1 MEKIILSLRRLLF
14 CSVLLPWVL
23 IALPASAGTMTQ
35 AELARRFPAPYLVG
49 DKDSALPVWPI
60 FKKNMTSTELVAYVF
75 ESIDFAPIPG
85 FSGVPMNLL
94 IALDP
99 AGSFVDVKVLSHHEP
114 VFLDGLGEAPLFK
127 FVSQYQGISLKQNI
141 KISTGNMSRSNK
153 EAANVYIDG
162 VSKATASVR
171 ILNQSAL
178 SAALNV
184 ARKKLGF
191 AEGRDP
197 DLIARIRPD
206 AGTVISPATL
216 RQRGLIQP
224 VVMRNREIE
233 AAFAGRAGGGLDPI
247 ALAQPD
253 APFIDMEAS
262 YVSVPAIGRNLLG
275 EAGWAK
281 LKARLEPG
289 DHAIMLVST
298 GRYGVVG
305 DDFTRGAVPDRLALK
320 QGTLPIEIRDLDL
333 DIEVAGVPENGFKIF
348 RVISQSGLDP
358 SLPLEFFLHVTR
370 SKGILYPEKIS
381 RDLRF
386 SVNLPAEFYVAA
398 EPDNK
403 TWRAIWW
410 QRWWELAIL
419 AVALAVLSVALL
431 LQKKLVA
438 HERRFIWF
446 RRAFLVF
453 TAGFIGWYAQGQLSI
468 VNLTSVVQSLMAGRS
483 LEFLLYDPMSVSLW
497 AFVLVSLVVWG
508 RGTFC
513 GWLCPFGALQEFTGK
528 LGQWL
533 KFPQLMIRP
542 GLDGRL
548 KLLKYV
554 LLAAIIGSAFFS
566 ATLTDKLVEFE
577 PFKTAIT
584 LNFVRSWPYVAYAV
598 GLLLLSMFSYKFF
611 CRYLCPFGA
620 GLAVLGRFRILDWL
634 PRRAACGTPCQTCR
648 HSCEYKA
655 IKPSG
660 VIQYD
665 ECFQCLDC
673 VVIHESDEKCAPLI
687 MEKKRARI
695 IPIDVAPAEEK

>member
-233 AAFAGRAGGGLDPI
+233 AAFAGSAGEGLDPI

>member
-1 MEKIILSLRRLLF
+1 MKKNFLILRLLF
-14 CSVLLPWVL
+14 VFFVGF
-23 IALPASAGTMTQ
+23 ATLPASAGTMTQ
-35 AELARRFPAPYLVG
+35 AELVRRFPPPYLVG
-49 DKDSALPVWPI
+49 DKDTALPVWPI

-99 AGSFVDVKVLSHHEP
+99 LGTFVDVKVLSHHEP

-127 FVSQYQGISLKQNI
+127 FVSQYQGISLKQSI
-141 KISTGNMSRSNK
+141 KISTGNMSRSTK

-178 SAALNV
+178 SAALKV

-206 AGTVISPATL
+206 TGTVISPAAL

-224 VVMRNREIE
+224 VIKLNRDVE
-233 AAFAGRAGGGLDPI
+233 AIFVGTNGAGLDAV

-253 APFIDMEAS
+253 APFVNMEAS

-275 EAGWAK
+275 AAGWAK
-281 LKARLEPG
+281 LSARLEPG
-289 DHAIMLVST
+289 DHAIMLVSN

-333 DIEVAGVPENGFKIF
+333 DIKVDGVPDNGFKIF

-386 SVNLPAEFYVAA
+386 SITLPARFYVAA

-410 QRWWELAIL
+410 LRWWELAVL
-419 AVALAVLSVALL
+419 GVALTLLSVALV

-438 HERRFIWF
+438 HERRFVWF
-446 RRAFLVF
+446 RRGFLVF
-453 TAGFIGWYAQGQLSI
+453 TAVFIGWYAQGQLSI

-483 LEFLLYDPMSVSLW
+483 LTFLLYDPMSVSLW
-497 AFVLVSLVVWG
+497 AFVLVSLLVWG

-542 GLDGRL
+542 VLDGRL

-554 LLAAIIGSAFFS
+554 LLVAILGSAFFS
-566 ATLTDKLVEFE
+566 ATLTDKLVELE

-598 GLLLLSMFSYKFF
+598 GLLVLSMFSYKFF

-620 GLAVLGRFRILDWL
+620 GLAVLGRFRLLNWL

-655 IKPSG
+655 IKPG
-660 VIQYD
+660 GAIQYD

-673 VVIHESDEKCAPLI
+673 VVIYESDDKCAPLI

-695 IPIDVAPAEEK
+695 IPIEVVPVKEA